1 MILII
6 IQIIKMHF
14 FGSFIEAQNYIFS
27 KINQAANIKLGLPSI
42 INKIILATS
51 LLKNF
56 IK

>member
-1 MILII
+1 
-6 IQIIKMHF
+6 MHF